1 LDFGKRDFM
10 FYRKCRICGCSL
22 DPGEGNICEEC
33 RDEQYMKQQQE
44 KAVKY
49 MVLSTDFRQ
58 MEMEEFLNGSA

>member
-1 LDFGKRDFM
+1 M

-22 DPGEGNICEEC
+22 DPGEGSMCEEC

-44 KAVKY
+44 KAVKC

-58 MEMEEFLNGSA
+58 MEMEEFLNGSN

>member
-1 LDFGKRDFM
+1 M

-22 DPGEGNICEEC
+22 DPGEGSMCEEF
-33 RDEQYMKQQQE
+33 RDEQYMKQQRE
-44 KAVKY
+44 KAVRY